1 MSYMYM
7 CIMQSNFET
16 NWLYDNHIII
26 QLRIS
31 SGFQF
36 PFEYVSESTALLL
49 LPCKF
54 KAYQ

>member
-1 MSYMYM
+1 MYM

-36 PFEYVSESTALLL
+36 PFEYVSESIALLF
-49 LPCKF
+49 LPRKF